1 MIIFDE
7 KLYAE
12 ELLRKGF
19 KTKNKNVYELNIL
32 CKYFFYEEL
41 DENEVKKKLVKFC
54 EKHVEYFDIDEWYK
68 IINNTIRSAKQG
80 TLKTGKEVNITQ
92 KELDTIQ
99 SIEGLREQ
107 KVAFTLLVLYKFY
120 DCNKFN
126 VVIEDIYRL
135 SEVTTINRKTKLQ
148 ILYKLTQAKLIDID
162 MRGRRWVKFAESDE
176 NSTLTISNYDDFIW
190 EYLHYIRVGKYKRCV
205 ECKENLFKVTNG
217 FKKYCK
223 RCQYELDK
231 MHKRNWKM
239 KSRVADKSVND

>member
-32 CKYFFYEEL
+32 CKYFFYEGL
-41 DENEVKKKLVKFC
+41 LGENEVKKKLIKFC
-54 EKHVEYFDIDEWYK
+54 EKYVEYFDIDEWYK
-68 IINNTIRSAKQG
+68 IINNTIRSAKRG

-92 KELDTIQ
+92 KELDTILT
-99 SIEGLREQ
+99 IEGLREQ

-120 DCNKFN
+120 ECNKFN

-162 MRGRRWVKFAESDE
+162 MRGRRWVKFTCDHSD
-176 NSTLTISNYDDFIW
+176 NVISIRNFDNFIW
-190 EYLHYIRVGKYKRCV
+190 EYLKFVGQGKFKRCM
-205 ECKENLFKVTNG
+205 ECRVIIKDTNG
-217 FKKYCK
+217 NKKYCQL
-223 RCQYELDK
+223 CQRKVLNK
-231 MHKRNWKM
+231 QVRTNM
-239 KSRVADKSVND
+239 KKYRGKNML